1 MDFTNNSFLA
11 RLLKEGNKK
20 AYDFLMESY
29 YQKLCVYAEVLIK
42 NHAKAEDIVQ
52 NVFVQ
57 LWVNRTQINPNF
69 SIKSYLYKSVY
80 NEFIDHYR
88 KNKPFVYLEKKYLEA
103 LDLVVEKDYEELE
116 SLIKRVDIEINNL
129 PTKCKRIFLLNKK
142 EGLTHIEISE
152 YLKISIKTVEGHM
165 TRAFKIL
172 SEKLDKKVESL
183 LFLLFDFKQ
192 IKLFTPSLAPNH
204 PVLP

>member
-11 RLLKEGNKK
+11 GLLKEGNEK

-29 YQKLCVYAEVLIK
+29 YQKLCAYAEILIK
-42 NHAKAEDIVQ
+42 NHSKAEDIVQ

-88 KNKPFVYLEKKYLEA
+88 KNKPIVYLEKKYLEA
-103 LDLVVEKDYEELE
+103 LDLVIEKDYEDLE
-116 SLIKRVDIEINNL
+116 VLMKIVDTEINNL
-129 PTKCKRIFLLNKK
+129 PSKCKRIFLLNKK
-142 EGLTHIEISE
+142 EGLTHVEISE
-152 YLKISIKTVEGHM
+152 YLKISTKTVEGHM

-172 SEKLDKKVESL
+172 SEKLGSKMEAIF
-183 LFLLFDFKQ
+183 FLLFDYKNFNLQ
-192 IKLFTPSLAPNH
+192 N
-204 PVLP
+204 